1 MSDAQVTQLL
11 AQGIAAAKAR
21 RNEEARQAL
30 LQVVDLDRRN
40 EQAWLWLSGVVES
53 LDERRTC
60 LENVLAINPNNTH
73 AQAGLRWLEQHAP
86 PPPEPAPPPPSP
98 PAPEPAPEPAFAA
111 PPAPAPPLVPEPAPS
126 PAVEAP
132 PEPAPQPA
140 VEAPPEPAP
149 EAVPVQDL
157 CPHCGNPVPPSGTEC
172 PHCGQPL
179 IVACPNCGQY
189 TDVTQ
194 TTCPNCGQQLGNF
207 REGAPYYLGLAQAYL
222 AGRKLDRAVEAI
234 GRAETESP
242 GDAQVVATAAGL
254 YLEANRP
261 DSAVAAYRRA
271 IDLSPK
277 DASLYAHLGAIYR
290 QSGQSA
296 DARIMYERA
305 ARLAGD
311 DPDILFELARL
322 QIEEEGV
329 ARGSMTLLQR
339 AIQRDPGHVR
349 AHLLLGD
356 AYASEQNRQQAFK
369 YYDRACQLTTPDTE
383 LGLEARRKLMS
394 LQHAAQPRPEALPV
408 EARPAPAAARHRPG
422 CVTLY
427 AVLVFL
433 GGLTGILFAVMEGVG
448 LVAGSGLLGEAFQLP
463 SQLDTLAGMAPLGL
477 ALGAAAGVTL
487 FFSVLYLALGVGLWR
502 MKNWAR
508 VVVIIL
514 QILGVFGSLA
524 SAGLTI
530 GLIRETSTAYGA
542 LGFPPALLIS
552 LAVGLIIEVYIIF
565 WFLFNRERFG

>member
-11 AQGIAAAKAR
+11 AQGIAAAKAK

-30 LQVVDLDRRN
+30 LQVVDLDQRN

-60 LENVLAINPNNTH
+60 LENVLAINPNNAH
-73 AQAGLRWLEQHAP
+73 AQAGLRWLDQHAPP
-86 PPPEPAPPPPSP
+86 PPPEPAPPP
-98 PAPEPAPEPAFAA
+98 AA
-111 PPAPAPPLVPEPAPS
+111 PPETAF
-126 PAVEAP
+126 EAP
-132 PEPAPQPA
+132 PEPAPSPV
-140 VEAPPEPAP
+140 VEAPPEPVPPPVVEAPPEPVP

-172 PHCGQPL
+172 PYCGQPL

-207 REGAPYYLGLAQAYL
+207 RDGAPYYLGLAQAYL

-234 GRAETESP
+234 GRAEAESP
-242 GDAQVVATAAGL
+242 SDAQMVATAAGL
-254 YLEANRP
+254 YMQANRP
-261 DSAVAAYRRA
+261 DSAIAAYRRA

-277 DASLYAHLGAIYR
+277 DASLYAHLGALYR
-290 QSGQSA
+290 QSGKPA
-296 DARIMYERA
+296 DARTMYERA

-311 DPDILFELARL
+311 DPEILFELARL

-329 ARGSMTLLQR
+329 TRGALTLLQR
-339 AIQRDPGHVR
+339 AIQRDPTHVR
-349 AHLLLGD
+349 MHLLLGD
-356 AYASEQNRQQAFK
+356 AYASQQNRQQAFK

-394 LQHAAQPRPEALPV
+394 LQHASQQQAEAAQV
-408 EARPAPAAARHRPG
+408 EAAGPPVAELRHRPG

-433 GGLTGILFAVMEGVG
+433 GGLGGILVAVLSGVG
-448 LVAGSGLLGEAFQLP
+448 LIAGSGLLGEAFQLP
-463 SQLDTLAGMAPLGL
+463 SQVDTLNGMAPLGL
-477 ALGAAAGVTL
+477 ALGASAGVTL
-487 FFSVLYLALGVGLWR
+487 FFSVLYLALAIGLWR

-514 QILGVFGSLA
+514 QILGLLGSLA

-530 GLIRETSTAYGA
+530 GLIRETFTAQGP
-542 LGFPPALLIS
+542 LGFPPVLLIS
-552 LAVGLIIEVYIIF
+552 LVVGLIIEVYVIF
-565 WFLFNRERFG
+565 WFLFNRERFD